1 MTTSQNNLQTDL
13 TQNKGASN
21 DMISQTETRKP
32 YSQPAIIYETVL
44 QTSAGSQAFPD
55 PYTELDPSMP
65 GKPENSRVQEGASL
79 NPPMPPKPPARSSS
93 DDGGTSL
100 NPPMPPKP

>member
-13 TQNKGASN
+13 THNKGAFN
-21 DMISQTETRKP
+21 DMNCQTEPRKP
-32 YSQPAIIYETVL
+32 YNQPSIIYETVL
-44 QTSAGSQAFPD
+44 HTSAGSQAFPD

-65 GKPENSRVQEGASL
+65 GKPANSRSEDTSL